1 MRHHDPERG
10 HELPREG
17 GDREPVPAGVP
28 GALQQGAGV
37 ARGGVCQR
45 AGVRLELRELP
56 RAVARDVDDGR
67 DRGRGVRDAA
77 G

>member
-17 GDREPVPAGVP
+17 GDREPVLAELPRG
-28 GALQQGAGV
+28 LQQGAGV
-37 ARGGVCQR
+37 ARGGVRRR
-45 AGVRLELRELP
+45 AGMHLELRELP
-56 RAVARDVDDGR
+56 CPIAREDHHGR
-67 DRGRGVRDAA
+67 DRRRGVCDAA

>member
-17 GDREPVPAGVP
+17 GDREPVLAEVP
-28 GALQQGAGV
+28 GDLQQGAGV
-37 ARGGVCQR
+37 ARGGVRRR
-45 AGVRLELRELP
+45 AGLRLEFRELP
-56 RAVARDVDDGR
+56 RPIAREDDHSR
-67 DRGRGVRDAA
+67 DRGRGVCDAA